1 MRIYFKTSN
10 IWTDG
15 FINFST
21 PKFAIAKTHNPYM
34 AAVVGWAIARKNGWT
49 LTEINFI
56 DPNHADFIFI
66 YKRNEIAKC
75 SIEIFI
81 P

>member
-1 MRIYFKTSN
+1 MRVYFNTTN
-10 IWTDG
+10 IWTNG

-21 PKFAIAKTHNPYM
+21 PKFAVKRSQGFSVAC
-34 AAVVGWAIARKNGWT
+34 VGWAIARKNGWT

-56 DPNHADFIFI
+56 DPNHADFVFEFHN
-66 YKRNEIAKC
+66 REIARC
-75 SIEIFI
+75 SVEIFV